1 MNQPVHC
8 ILLIDDDPDDNYLH
22 QLIISESG
30 LCQTTRVA
38 ESGTEALR
46 YLTQTNAPDYL
57 RPDMIMLDINMP
69 GMNGFE
75 FLDQYHQLPDE
86 QKSRLV
92 VLMLTTSLNPD
103 DRHRAGSIAEVTD
116 YQAKPLTQ
124 AMLRQLVAD
133 YFPEPA

>member
-1 MNQPVHC
+1 MNQPIRC
-8 ILLIDDDPDDNYLH
+8 ILLVDDDPDDNYLH
-22 QLIISESG
+22 QLVISESG

-38 ESGTEALR
+38 ENGMEALR

-57 RPDMIMLDINMP
+57 RPDMILLDINMP

-75 FLDQYHQLPDE
+75 FLDQYHQLPGE

-103 DRHRAGSIAEVTD
+103 DRQRASSIADVTG

-124 AMLRQLVAD
+124 TILRQLVAD
-133 YFPEPA
+133 YFSEPA